1 MAQTE
6 EHTVRGLTGSPR
18 AEEGGGDSRAAPG
31 YGQAVPLRS
40 PSGSEVEGEWETG
53 AETRDDPATAAP
65 PPSHSASASPPRLIP
80 PLSVD
85 ALPRPRP
92 QVASVSAPWR
102 PLSAVALRPR
112 LPAPYPRA
120 RARPPPAPVSLRR
133 SRERAPVL
141 PALPPRPPFRGFRVL
156 SGFSAQGRLSWTPPS
171 TGEKSVGIRF
181 RRVGRSVPRGPQ
193 NHGGIALEVEA
204 VGGSAPSAQARRGL
218 SSSEPWALQLK
229 ETWARDPSE
238 IRTLSL
244 RAWSLFW
251 DPHRP
256 NRPPRSA
263 GFPPDSA

>member
-31 YGQAVPLRS
+31 DWQAVPLRS

-92 QVASVSAPWR
+92 QVASDSAPGR
-102 PLSAVALRPR
+102 PLPAVALRPR

-120 RARPPPAPVSLRR
+120 RARAPCPFPSGVHGSARLCFPLCRPARLSAGSACFWASPLR
-133 SRERAPVL
+133 AAFLGHLPL
-141 PALPPRPPFRGFRVL
+141 PARKALGSD
-156 SGFSAQGRLSWTPPS
+156 SG
-171 TGEKSVGIRF
+171 E
-181 RRVGRSVPRGPQ
+181 
-193 NHGGIALEVEA
+193 
-204 VGGSAPSAQARRGL
+204 
-218 SSSEPWALQLK
+218 
-229 ETWARDPSE
+229 
-238 IRTLSL
+238 
-244 RAWSLFW
+244 
-251 DPHRP
+251 
-256 NRPPRSA
+256 
-263 GFPPDSA
+263 

>member
-92 QVASVSAPWR
+92 QVASGSAPGR
-102 PLSAVALRPR
+102 PLPAVALRPR

-120 RARPPPAPVSLRR
+120 RAPAPRARLPPAFTGARACA
-133 SRERAPVL
+133 SRFAAP
-141 PALPPRPPFRGFRVL
+141 PALPRVPRAFGLLR
-156 SGFSAQGRLSWTPPS
+156 SGPAFLDTSLYRREKRWDPSFPGMIENYDRRLSIYFQFLNS
-171 TGEKSVGIRF
+171 F
-181 RRVGRSVPRGPQ
+181 FPQ
-193 NHGGIALEVEA
+193 CVL
-204 VGGSAPSAQARRGL
+204 
-218 SSSEPWALQLK
+218 
-229 ETWARDPSE
+229 
-238 IRTLSL
+238 
-244 RAWSLFW
+244 
-251 DPHRP
+251 
-256 NRPPRSA
+256 
-263 GFPPDSA
+263 